1 MSLVTVSQPPPDELR
16 AISTSRWDELRSARP
31 DLAPAVDLQQRL
43 LSIVVSAAT
52 ALQGKLPRL
61 SLPPKYLAAKLARGV
76 PILAGEPIPVPL
88 HVLKS
93 AFLTL
98 CDALAAGGA
107 GDAALHIK
115 QSVESGQ
122 MEAGSL
128 LTASLSRNQDAIRTG
143 AVHRGLAPDLVWLL
157 AELAT
162 SPFAHTLQ
170 TALLPADADWNYG
183 YCAACG
189 SWPAMM
195 EVVDGHRILRC
206 SFCASAWERNEY
218 SCTYCN
224 NSSETFVT
232 AAPDQERIQRRLE
245 LCGACQGYL
254 KTVDVASLSPFPL
267 LAIYDM
273 ETMDLDLAAMEH
285 GYSRPPLKN
294 LAGLRAKG

>member
-1 MSLVTVSQPPPDELR
+1 MPLVTVSQPPPDELR
-16 AISTSRWDELRSARP
+16 ALSSGRWDDLRSARP
-31 DLAPAVDLQQRL
+31 DLAPAVDLQQNL
-43 LSIVVSAAT
+43 LGIVIAT
-52 ALQGKLPRL
+52 ADALKGKLPRL
-61 SLPPKYLAAKLARGV
+61 SLPAKYLAAKLARGV
-76 PILAGEPIPVPL
+76 PILVGEPIPVPVHL
-88 HVLKS
+88 LKS
-93 AFLTL
+93 TFLKL
-98 CDALAAGGA
+98 CEALAAGGA
-107 GDAALHIK
+107 GEAADHIK

-162 SPFAHTLQ
+162 SPFAHALQ
-170 TALLPADADWNYG
+170 TTLLPGDTNWNHG

-195 EVVDGHRILRC
+195 EVVEGHRILRC

-218 SCTYCN
+218 SCTYCVD
-224 NSSETFVT
+224 SSEKFVT

-245 LCGACQGYL
+245 LCAACQGYL
-254 KTVDVASLSPFPL
+254 KTIDVASLSPFPL

-285 GYSRPPLKN
+285 GYSRPPL
-294 LAGLRAKG
+294 REFSRR

>member
-1 MSLVTVSQPPPDELR
+1 MPPVTVSQPPPDELR
-16 AISTSRWDELRSARP
+16 ALSCGRWDELRAARP
-31 DLAPAVDLQQRL
+31 DLVPAVDLQQNL
-43 LSIVVSAAT
+43 LGIVIST
-52 ALQGKLPRL
+52 AQALKGKLPRL

-76 PILAGEPIPVPL
+76 PILVGEPIPVPL
-88 HVLKS
+88 HLLKS
-93 AFLTL
+93 TFLRL
-98 CDALAAGGA
+98 CETLAAGGA
-107 GDAALHIK
+107 GDAAEHIK

-157 AELAT
+157 AELAA
-162 SPFAHTLQ
+162 SPFAHALQ
-170 TALLPADADWNYG
+170 TSLLAPNSEWNHG

-206 SFCASAWERNEY
+206 SFCASAWERSDY
-218 SCTYCN
+218 SCTYCAE
-224 NSSETFVT
+224 SGETFVT
-232 AAPDQERIQRRLE
+232 AAPDPERIQRRLE

-254 KTVDVASLSPFPL
+254 KTVDVPSLSPFPL

-285 GYSRPPLKN
+285 GYSRPPLRN
-294 LAGLRAKG
+294 FAGLRAKS

>member
-1 MSLVTVSQPPPDELR
+1 MPVVTVSQPPPAELR
-16 AISTSRWDELRSARP
+16 AISTSRWDELRAARP

-98 CDALAAGGA
+98 CDALAEGGA

-128 LTASLSRNQDAIRTG
+128 LTASLSRHQDAIRTG

-170 TALLPADADWNYG
+170 TTLLPSDAAWNHG

-206 SFCASAWERNEY
+206 SFCASAWERTEY

-285 GYSRPPLKN
+285 GYSRPPLKEI
-294 LAGLRAKG
+294 GMRAKS

>member
-1 MSLVTVSQPPPDELR
+1 MSLVTVSRPSSDELQ
-16 AISTSRWDELRSARP
+16 AIAARRWDDLRQARP
-31 DLAPAVDLQQRL
+31 DLAPAVDLQQHL
-43 LSIVVSAAT
+43 LRIVVSAAE
-52 ALQGKLPRL
+52 ALEGRLPRL
-61 SLPPKYLAAKLARGV
+61 SLPPKYLAVKLARGV

-93 AFLTL
+93 AFLRL

-107 GDAALHIK
+107 GEAAEHIK
-115 QSVESGQ
+115 QAVESQQ

-128 LTASLSRNQDAIRTG
+128 LTASLSRNQEAIRTG
-143 AVHRGLAPDLVWLL
+143 AIHRGLAPDLVWLL
-157 AELAT
+157 AELAA
-162 SPFAHTLQ
+162 SPFAHALQ
-170 TALLPADADWNYG
+170 RSLLAPASDWNHG

-218 SCTYCN
+218 SCTYCGD
-224 NSSETFVT
+224 SGETFVT
-232 AAPDQERIQRRLE
+232 AAPDQERIHRRLE
-245 LCGACQGYL
+245 LCGACHGYL
-254 KTVDVASLSPFPL
+254 KTVDVSSLSPFPL

-285 GYSRPPLKN
+285 GYSRP
-294 LAGLRAKG
+294 ALREFSRR

>member
-16 AISTSRWDELRSARP
+16 AISTNRWDELRAARP

-93 AFLTL
+93 TFLTL

-157 AELAT
+157 AELAA

-170 TALLPADADWNYG
+170 TTLLPADADWNYG

-218 SCTYCN
+218 SCTYCS

-285 GYSRPPLKN
+285 GYSRPPL
-294 LAGLRAKG
+294 REFSRR

>member
-1 MSLVTVSQPPPDELR
+1 MALVTVSRPSPDELR
-16 AISTSRWDELRSARP
+16 AISSRRWDDLREARP
-31 DLAPAVDLQQRL
+31 DLAPAVDLQQNL
-43 LSIVVSAAT
+43 LRIVLSAAES
-52 ALQGKLPRL
+52 LDGRLPRL
-61 SLPPKYLAAKLARGV
+61 SLPPKYLAAKLGRGV
-76 PILAGEPIPVPL
+76 PILVGEPIPVPL
-88 HVLKS
+88 QVLKS
-93 AFLTL
+93 ALLRL
-98 CDALAAGGA
+98 CRALAEGGA
-107 GDAALHIK
+107 GEAAEHIQ

-128 LTASLSRNQDAIRTG
+128 LTASLSRNQEAIRTG
-143 AVHRGLAPDLVWLL
+143 AIHRGLAPDLVWLL

-162 SPFAHTLQ
+162 SPYAHALQ
-170 TALLPADADWNYG
+170 TALLPAQHEWNYG

-218 SCTYCN
+218 SCVYCGD
-224 NSSETFVT
+224 SSEKFVT

-245 LCGACQGYL
+245 LCAACQGYL
-254 KTVDVASLSPFPL
+254 KTVDVPSLSPFPL

-285 GYSRPPLKN
+285 GYSRPPL
-294 LAGLRAKG
+294 REFSRR